1 MFASRLASSL
11 SRSSSVLLR
20 SGFGKQLQQQQ
31 QQQQHRF
38 MSVINISDHEA
49 TDKFTKMN
57 EKSILYFTAT
67 WYVQV
72 LSLDRQDLGPDQND
86 VLSLSLSN

>member
-1 MFASRLASSL
+1 MFASRLALSS

-31 QQQQHRF
+31 QRF
-38 MSVINISDHEA
+38 MSVINISDNEA
-49 TDKFTKMN
+49 TDKFIKMN

-67 WYVQV
+67 WYVYMCSTTHNAV
-72 LSLDRQDLGPDQND
+72 R
-86 VLSLSLSN
+86 

>member
-1 MFASRLASSL
+1 MFASRLALSS

-31 QQQQHRF
+31 QQQQQRF
-38 MSVINISDHEA
+38 MSVINISDNEA
-49 TDKFTKMN
+49 TDKFIKMN

-67 WYVQV
+67 WYVYMCSTTHNAV
-72 LSLDRQDLGPDQND
+72 R
-86 VLSLSLSN
+86 

>member
-1 MFASRLASSL
+1 MFASRLASSS

-31 QQQQHRF
+31 QRF
-38 MSVINISDHEA
+38 MSVINISDNEA
-49 TDKFTKMN
+49 TDKFIKMN

-67 WYVQV
+67 WYVYMYSTTHNAV
-72 LSLDRQDLGPDQND
+72 R
-86 VLSLSLSN
+86 

>member
-1 MFASRLASSL
+1 MFASRLALSS

-31 QQQQHRF
+31 QRF
-38 MSVINISDHEA
+38 MSVINISDNEA
-49 TDKFTKMN
+49 TDKFIKMN

-67 WYVQV
+67 WYVYMCSTAHNTV
-72 LSLDRQDLGPDQND
+72 R
-86 VLSLSLSN
+86 